1 MQKKTIALGFAL
13 LMGVAACGNTVGEQA
28 LIGGGAGAIAGA
40 ATGGDVAAGAVIG
53 AGGNVAFCQLNP
65 HLCRR

>member
-1 MQKKTIALGFAL
+1 MHKKTIALGFAL
-13 LMGVAACGNTVGEQA
+13 LMGIAACGNTVGEQA
-28 LIGGGAGAIAGA
+28 LVGGGVGAVAGA
-40 ATGGDVAAGAVIG
+40 ATGGDIAAGAVIG